1 MLEGKRLQRQ
11 SNSVQPPPGFQ
22 DRQWGPIRSTLDSQ
36 CFVFL
41 LRLAKYVK
49 NGRRRHMA
57 SGQHLVSG
65 TTGTQKY
72 MYGFMLH
79 SRRAVL
85 KSVFPPSALPSSDLH
100 WINGCA
106 IEDARWL
113 TRHIFARPD
122 VDPDQACHVDRVRN
136 ENGCKKLCVVHPMDW
151 ADIRASWSEV
161 GGLNITNLTRLHPIP
176 RGTSDN
182 TVLC

>member
-1 MLEGKRLQRQ
+1 MNLLVLCIGVWYIYYSCAAFNSGFAVLCFPSAACNVRGKW
-11 SNSVQPPPGFQ
+11 PPSAHGV
-22 DRQWGPIRSTLDSQ
+22 GL
-36 CFVFL
+36 
-41 LRLAKYVK
+41 
-49 NGRRRHMA
+49 A
-57 SGQHLVSG
+57 SGFG
-65 TTGTQKY
+65 NDRNKKY

-100 WINGCA
+100 WIDGSA

-122 VDPDQACHVDRVRN
+122 IDPDQACHVDRVRN

-161 GGLNITNLTRLHPIP
+161 GGLNITSLTRLHPIP

>member
-1 MLEGKRLQRQ
+1 
-11 SNSVQPPPGFQ
+11 
-22 DRQWGPIRSTLDSQ
+22 
-36 CFVFL
+36 
-41 LRLAKYVK
+41 
-49 NGRRRHMA
+49 
-57 SGQHLVSG
+57 
-65 TTGTQKY
+65 
-72 MYGFMLH
+72 MYGFILH
-79 SRRAVL
+79 SRRDIL

-100 WINGCA
+100 WIDGSA